1 MIRSLMALA
10 LRERIVVIGIALMLL
25 LAGIFSF
32 SQLDIEAYPDPVQ
45 PLVEVLSLP
54 NGLSAEEVEKLVTVP
69 TEYGLAG
76 MRDLE
81 AMRSI
86 SLYGLSDIRCY
97 FSWDSD
103 YYWDRVETINRL
115 SFITLPQGVT
125 PGISPDNPIGE
136 IYRYTVQSPNHD
148 LTAEKTIE
156 DWILEKQI
164 RTVPGVE
171 DVSGFGGLTKQFHV
185 DVDPH
190 KLNYYQVPLS
200 TLISSLQNSNTNS
213 GGNYMS
219 VGEQAFD
226 VRGLGFFRDL
236 DDIRDVV
243 LNSSKSTPIKVSN
256 VADVEVGYAPRLGIV
271 GKDDQNEVVTGIV
284 LMRKFGNTLET
295 LKGVEAKVHDLNTSG
310 ILPAGYKVV
319 PYYDRTTLVETTL
332 HTVLENLTIGMALVF
347 MVLIFFLGNLR
358 AAIIAA
364 INIPLALCGAFA
376 LMHLTNT
383 PANLISLGAIDFGI
397 IIDTTVIVMENIER
411 HLTAPERSH
420 ESYRLRIL
428 AAAQEVGGP
437 MFFSTLIFVI
447 AFLPLFTMRGVEGAI
462 FSPMSHTYAFALG
475 TAILL
480 AVTLSPVLSSYFF
493 ARGMRAIHNPV
504 WTAIAAFYHWMFER
518 ILTWPRLT
526 LAMIVLLVAGVLSL
540 FPLLG
545 GQFLPKLEEGNIWAH
560 ATMPLTIS
568 LEHGARLCNQMRS
581 VFKSFPEVNSVVS
594 QLGRPDDG
602 TETAGFFNIEF
613 SVDLK
618 PDDQWPTGMTK
629 PILVKQ
635 IDDKLTRKFP
645 GVSFSY
651 SQNIEDNID
660 EAISGVKAGENA
672 IKVFGPDLATDER
685 LANDI
690 RETLGGVPGV
700 VDEVV
705 LRSLGQPNLQITPD
719 RAACARYG
727 LNVGDVGAIVQ
738 AAIGGQAVTQVLE
751 GDRRFDLVVRW
762 KPEYRESLDAVRQI
776 RVNLPSGGQIP
787 LDQVAKIETAEGA
800 SFIYREALQRYVP
813 VRFSVRDRDLQS
825 TIIDAKRRISQEVHL
840 PEGVHLEWSGEYG
853 ELQAANRRFAIVV
866 PFALLLIAGVLY
878 AATQSLI
885 DTFIIMAQIPVACLG
900 GVLAL
905 IITGTPFSVSAGVGF
920 ISIFGIAVMDGILLS
935 FYIRRLWEE
944 GNPFVEAIITGSDRR
959 LRATMMTDLVDAL
972 GLLPAAVST
981 RIGAQTQ
988 QPLAI
993 VVIGGALAIM
1003 VLTRILQPVLIYL
1016 CHRRLRLDDQNRARM
1031 TQAFEPVEPE
1041 PETL

>member
-10 LRERIVVIGIALMLL
+10 LRERVVVIGIALMLL
-25 LAGIFSF
+25 LAGAFSF

-45 PLVEVLSLP
+45 PLVEVLTLP

-69 TEYGLAG
+69 TEYGLGG
-76 MRDLE
+76 MRNLE
-81 AMRSI
+81 SMRSI
-86 SLYGLSDIRCY
+86 SLYGLSDVRCY

-103 YYWDRVETINRL
+103 YYWDRIETINRL
-115 SFITLPQGVT
+115 SFLGLPQGVT
-125 PGISPDNPIGE
+125 PGISPENPIGE
-136 IYRYTVQSPNHD
+136 IYRYTVESPDHD
-148 LTAEKTIE
+148 LTSEKTIE
-156 DWILEKQI
+156 DWVLEKQI

-171 DVSGFGGLTKQFHV
+171 DVSGFGGLTKQFQV
-185 DVDPH
+185 EVDPH
-190 KLNYYQVPLS
+190 KLNYYQIPLS
-200 TLISSLQNSNTNS
+200 TLIAAIQNSNTNS

-226 VRGLGFFRDL
+226 VRGLGFFRSL
-236 DDIRDVV
+236 DDIRNVV
-243 LNSSKSTPIKVSN
+243 LNASKSIPIKVSN
-256 VADVEVGYAPRLGIV
+256 VANVDVGYAPRLGIV
-271 GKDDQNEVVTGIV
+271 GKDNQNEVVSGIV
-284 LMRKFGNTLET
+284 LMRKYGNTIKT
-295 LKGVEAKVHDLNTSG
+295 LKGVEAKVRDLNTSG
-310 ILPAGYKVV
+310 ILPRGYKVV
-319 PYYDRTTLVETTL
+319 PYYDRTQLVETTL
-332 HTVLENLTIGMALVF
+332 HTVIENLTIGMALVF
-347 MVLIFFLGNLR
+347 LVLIFFLGNLR

-364 INIPLALCGAFA
+364 VNIPLALCGAFA
-376 LMHLTNT
+376 LMHATDT

-411 HLTAPERSH
+411 HLTASERST
-420 ESYRLRIL
+420 ESYQHRIL

-462 FSPMSHTYAFALG
+462 FSPMSHTYAFALA

-493 ARGMRAIHNPV
+493 AKGMRTIHNPI
-504 WTAIAAFYHWMFER
+504 WAGISSFYHGLFVR
-518 ILTWPRLT
+518 VLRWPRLT
-526 LAMIVLLVAGVLSL
+526 LSVIVLIAVGVLSL

-568 LEHGARLCNQMRS
+568 LEHGARLCNQMRAI
-581 VFKSFPEVNSVVS
+581 FKSFPEVTSVVS

-602 TETAGFFNIEF
+602 TETTGFFNIEF

-618 PDDQWPTGMTK
+618 PDREWPAGIDK
-629 PILVKQ
+629 EKLVKL
-635 IDDKLTRKFP
+635 IDDKLTRTFP

-685 LANDI
+685 IANDI
-690 RETLGGVPGV
+690 RESLGGVPGV
-700 VDEVV
+700 VDQLV
-705 LRSLGQPNLQITPD
+705 LRSMGQPNLQITPD

-727 LNVGDVGAIVQ
+727 LNVGDIGAVVQ
-738 AAIGGQAVTQVLE
+738 AAIGGQAVTQVLD

-762 KPEYRESLDAVRQI
+762 KPEYRQSLDAIRQI
-776 RVNLPSGGQIP
+776 RVNLPAGGQIP
-787 LDQVAKIETAEGA
+787 LDQVARVETAEGA

-813 VRFSVRDRDLQS
+813 VRFSVRNRDLQS
-825 TIIDAKRRISQEVHL
+825 TVEEAKRRIAKEVHL
-840 PEGVHLEWSGEYG
+840 PEGVYLQWSGEYG
-853 ELQAANRRFAIVV
+853 ELQAANRRLMIVV

-878 AATQSLI
+878 GATQSLV

-900 GVLAL
+900 GILAL
-905 IITGTPFSVSAGVGF
+905 IITGTSFSVSAGVGF

-944 GNPFVEAIITGSDRR
+944 GHPFVESIITGSDRR

-972 GLLPAAVST
+972 GLLPAAIST

-988 QPLAI
+988 RPLAI

-1003 VLTRILQPVLIYL
+1003 LLTRILQPVLIYL
-1016 CHRRLRLDDQNRARM
+1016 CHRQLRLADQNRPPLAP
-1031 TQAFEPVEPE
+1031 ALEADLPD
-1041 PETL
+1041 

>member
-10 LRERIVVIGIALMLL
+10 LRERIIVVGIALMLL

-32 SQLDIEAYPDPVQ
+32 TQLDIEAYPDPVQ
-45 PLVEVLSLP
+45 PMVEVLTLP

-69 TEYGLAG
+69 TEYGLGG
-76 MRDLE
+76 MRNLQ

-86 SLYGLSDIRCY
+86 SLFGLSDIRCY

-103 YYWDRVETINRL
+103 YYADRVETINRL
-115 SFITLPQGVT
+115 SFISLPQGVV
-125 PGISPDNPIGE
+125 PGISPENPIGE
-136 IYRYTVQSPNHD
+136 IYRYTVESPDHN
-148 LTAEKTIE
+148 LMNEKTIE

-171 DVSGFGGLTKQFHV
+171 DVSGFGGLTKQFQV
-185 DVDPH
+185 EVDPH

-200 TLISSLQNSNTNS
+200 TLISALQNSNTNS

-226 VRGLGFFRDL
+226 VRGLGFLRNL
-236 DDIRDVV
+236 DDIGDVV
-243 LNSSKSTPIKVSN
+243 LNANKSVPIKVSN
-256 VADVEVGYAPRLGIV
+256 VADVEIGYAPRLGIV
-271 GKDDQNEVVTGIV
+271 GKDNQNEVVSGIV
-284 LMRKFGNTLET
+284 LMRKYGNTLET

-310 ILPAGYKVV
+310 ILPKGYKVV
-319 PYYDRTTLVETTL
+319 PYYDRTSLVETTL
-332 HTVLENLTIGMALVF
+332 HTVIENLTIGMALVF
-347 MVLIFFLGNLR
+347 LVLIFFLGNLR
-358 AAIIAA
+358 AAVIAA
-364 INIPLALCGAFA
+364 VNIPLALCGAFT
-376 LMHLTNT
+376 LMHVTNT

-411 HLTAPERSH
+411 HLTSSERPH

-437 MFFSTLIFVI
+437 MFFSTIVFVI

-480 AVTLSPVLSSYFF
+480 AVTLSPVLSSFFF
-493 ARGMRAIHNPV
+493 ARGMRTIHNPV
-504 WTAIAAFYHWMFER
+504 WTAIAGFYHGMFER
-518 ILTWPRLT
+518 ILRWPRLT
-526 LAMIVLLVAGVLSL
+526 LGVIVVLLAVVLSL
-540 FPLLG
+540 FPMLG
-545 GQFLPKLEEGNIWAH
+545 GQFLPKLEEGNIWAT

-568 LEHGARLCNQMRS
+568 LEHGASLSNRMRD
-581 VFKSFPEVNSVVS
+581 VFMSFPEVSTVVS
-594 QLGRPDDG
+594 QLGRPDSG
-602 TETAGFFNIEF
+602 TETTGFFSIEF
-613 SVDLK
+613 SVQLK
-618 PDDQWPTGMTK
+618 PEDQWPKGLTK
-629 PILVKQ
+629 EQLVKD
-635 IDDKLTRKFP
+635 IDARLNRQFP
-645 GVSFSY
+645 AVTFDY
-651 SQNIEDNID
+651 SQNIEANVN
-660 EAISGVKAGENA
+660 EAITGVKATNSVK
-672 IKVFGPDLATDER
+672 IFGPDLTEDEQI
-685 LANDI
+685 ANRVSTVLSGI
-690 RETLGGVPGV
+690 RGV
-700 VDEVV
+700 VDIAVY
-705 LRSLGQPNLQITPD
+705 RSMGQPNLIIAPN
-719 RAACARYG
+719 RPACSRYG
-727 LNVGDVGAIVQ
+727 INTGDVAAVVQ
-738 AAIGGQAVTQVLE
+738 AAIGGQAVTQVLD

-762 KPEYRESLDAVRQI
+762 KPEYRESLEAIRQI
-776 RVNLPSGGQIP
+776 RVNLPAGGQIP
-787 LDQVAKIETAEGA
+787 LDQVAKVETAEGA

-813 VRFSVRDRDLQS
+813 VRFSVRERDLQS
-825 TIIDAKRRISQEVHL
+825 TIIEAKQRIGNEVHL

-853 ELQAANRRFAIVV
+853 ELQAANRRFAVVV

-885 DTFIIMAQIPVACLG
+885 DTFVIMAQIPVACLG

-944 GNPFVEAIITGSDRR
+944 GNPFVESIITGSDRR

-1016 CHRRLRLDDQNRARM
+1016 CHRRLRLDDQYRARM
-1031 TQAFEPVEPE
+1031 TQPVEPIE
-1041 PETL
+1041 PELA

>member
-10 LRERIVVIGIALMLL
+10 LRERVVVIGIALMLL
-25 LAGIFSF
+25 LAGAFSF

-45 PLVEVLSLP
+45 PLVEVLTLP

-69 TEYGLAG
+69 TEYGLGG
-76 MRDLE
+76 MRNLE

-103 YYWDRVETINRL
+103 YYWDRIETINRL
-115 SFITLPQGVT
+115 SFLSLPNGVT
-125 PGISPDNPIGE
+125 PGISPENPIGE
-136 IYRYTVQSPNHD
+136 IYRYTVESPDHD
-148 LTAEKTIE
+148 LTNEKTIE
-156 DWILEKQI
+156 DWVLEKQI

-171 DVSGFGGLTKQFHV
+171 DVSGFGGLTKQFQV
-185 DVDPH
+185 EVDPH
-190 KLNYYQVPLS
+190 KLNYYQIPLS
-200 TLISSLQNSNTNS
+200 TLIAALQNSNTNS

-226 VRGLGFFRDL
+226 VRELGFFRSL
-236 DDIRDVV
+236 DDIRNVV
-243 LNSSKSTPIKVSN
+243 LNASKSTPIKVSN
-256 VADVEVGYAPRLGIV
+256 VANVDVGYAPRLGIV
-271 GKDDQNEVVTGIV
+271 GKDNQNEVVTGIV
-284 LMRKFGNTLET
+284 LMRKYGNTIET
-295 LKGVEAKVHDLNTSG
+295 LKGVEAKVRELNTTG
-310 ILPAGYKVV
+310 ILPKGYKVV
-319 PYYDRTTLVETTL
+319 PYYDRTQLVDTTL
-332 HTVLENLTIGMALVF
+332 HTVIENLTIGMALVF
-347 MVLIFFLGNLR
+347 LVLVFFLGNLR

-364 INIPLALCGAFA
+364 VNIPLALCGAFA
-376 LMHLTNT
+376 LMHATGT

-411 HLTAPERSH
+411 HLTASERSS
-420 ESYRLRIL
+420 ESYWGRIL

-437 MFFSTLIFVI
+437 VFFSTLIFVI

-462 FSPMSHTYAFALG
+462 FSPMSHTYAFALA

-493 ARGMRAIHNPV
+493 AKGMRTIHNPI
-504 WTAIAAFYHWMFER
+504 WQAISSFYHGLFVR
-518 ILTWPRLT
+518 VLRWPRLT
-526 LAMIVLLVAGVLSL
+526 LTVVVLMVVGVLSL

-568 LEHGARLCNQMRS
+568 LEHGAKLCNQMRA
-581 VFKSFPEVNSVVS
+581 VFKSFPEVTSVVS

-602 TETAGFFNIEF
+602 TETTGFFNIEF
-613 SVDLK
+613 AVDLK
-618 PDDQWPTGMTK
+618 PDREWPAGIDK
-629 PILVKQ
+629 EKLVKL
-635 IDDKLTRKFP
+635 IDDKLTRTFP

-660 EAISGVKAGENA
+660 EALSGLKAGENA

-685 LANDI
+685 IANDI
-690 RETLGGVPGV
+690 KESLGGVPGV
-700 VDEVV
+700 VDQLV

-727 LNVGDVGAIVQ
+727 LNVGDIGAVVQ
-738 AAIGGQAVTQVLE
+738 AAIGGQAVTQVLD

-762 KPEYRESLDAVRQI
+762 KPEYRQSLDAIRQI
-776 RVNLPSGGQIP
+776 RVNLPAGGQIP
-787 LDQVAKIETAEGA
+787 LDQIAKIETAEGA

-813 VRFSVRDRDLQS
+813 VRFSVRNRDLQS
-825 TIIDAKRRISQEVHL
+825 TVEEAKQRIKKQVHL
-840 PEGVHLEWSGEYG
+840 PEGVYLQWSGEYG
-853 ELQAANRRFAIVV
+853 ELQAANRRLMIVV

-878 AATQSLI
+878 GATQSLV

-905 IITGTPFSVSAGVGF
+905 IITGTSFSVSAGVGF

-935 FYIRRLWEE
+935 FYIRRLWDE
-944 GNPFVEAIITGSDRR
+944 GHPFIESIITGSDRR

-972 GLLPAAVST
+972 GLLPAAIST

-988 QPLAI
+988 RPLAI

-1003 VLTRILQPVLIYL
+1003 LLTRILQPVLIYL
-1016 CHRRLRLDDQNRARM
+1016 CHRELRLADQNRPPL
-1031 TQAFEPVEPE
+1031 TQPVQADLPD
-1041 PETL
+1041 